1 MSIEST
7 TLDANEWREV
17 MQIEASF
24 EALNERIA
32 RLSISLGIELNEEHQ
47 IHELLSMAEP
57 RQHHDTH
64 QVRSWT
70 ELRGLLVLRYSME
83 KNFAEKVGAETLKQI
98 YFNCHQTDWSSSLLV
113 VYMANIASYFLLVRN
128 YDSISHKFPV
138 FLKYLFS

>member
-1 MSIEST
+1 MSSESSAPA
-7 TLDANEWREV
+7 ANEWREV

-47 IHELLSMAEP
+47 IHDLLSMAEP
-57 RQHHDTH
+57 HQHHDTH

-98 YFNCHQTDWSSSLLV
+98 LLEAESHLERSGFKPGADGIRFN
-113 VYMANIASYFLLVRN
+113 
-128 YDSISHKFPV
+128 
-138 FLKYLFS
+138 

>member
-98 YFNCHQTDWSSSLLV
+98 LLEAESHLERSGFKPGADGIRFN
-113 VYMANIASYFLLVRN
+113 
-128 YDSISHKFPV
+128 
-138 FLKYLFS
+138 